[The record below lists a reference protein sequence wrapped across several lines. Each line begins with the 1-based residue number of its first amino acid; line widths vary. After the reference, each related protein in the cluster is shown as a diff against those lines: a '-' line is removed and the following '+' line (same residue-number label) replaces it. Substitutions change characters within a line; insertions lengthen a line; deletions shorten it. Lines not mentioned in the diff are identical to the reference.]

1 MLKATEVE
9 ITVKFEDG
17 TTRVYL
23 VQDDT
28 ALLEYFTKLSEEQS
42 LD

>member
-1 MLKATEVE
+1 MKATEAE
-9 ITVKFEDG
+9 ITVKFDDG
-17 TTRVYL
+17 TVRVYL

-28 ALLEYFTKLSEEQS
+28 ALLEYFTKLNEEQP